1 MKHFKTGFCRTL
13 AVRENKKA
21 YFREHDDNVAIFA
34 ERNVVIFAERDVA
47 IFASFSGLKL
57 QGPVGVRPVV
67 HGGKVRHCVRVL
79 ALPVTVEH
87 TVQVTL
93 AHLVTKN
100 RLFLLKGQ

>member
-1 MKHFKTGFCRTL
+1 M
-13 AVRENKKA
+13 
-21 YFREHDDNVAIFA
+21 HDDNVAIFA
-34 ERNVVIFAERDVA
+34 ERNEYFRV
-47 IFASFSGLKL
+47 FSGLEL

-93 AHLVTKN
+93 AHLVTIY
-100 RLFLLKGQ
+100 FY

>member
-1 MKHFKTGFCRTL
+1 MTKTMKHFKDRIWPNFS
-13 AVRENKKA
+13 REREQKA

-34 ERNVVIFAERDVA
+34 ERNVAIFAERVMR

-67 HGGKVRHCVRVL
+67 HGGKVRHRVRVL

-87 TVQVTL
+87 TV
-93 AHLVTKN
+93 
-100 RLFLLKGQ
+100 

>member
-1 MKHFKTGFCRTL
+1 MNMKHFQDINLTNFSCTKEQKGVFSRARRPCGYFCGTR
-13 AVRENKKA
+13 NA
-21 YFREHDDNVAIFA
+21 YFRV
-34 ERNVVIFAERDVA
+34 
-47 IFASFSGLKL
+47 FSALKL

-93 AHLVTKN
+93 AHL
-100 RLFLLKGQ
+100 